1 MYDEIWTVDEA
12 RRAIEQDNRLYTL
25 SAAGVYGEVEIFE
38 NGIRARSDDGAG
50 DQLDELPSCG

>member
-12 RRAIEQDNRLYTL
+12 RHAIEQGSRLYTL
-25 SAAGVYGEVEIFE
+25 SASGVYGEVEIFE
-38 NGIRARSDDGAG
+38 GGIRARSDHGSG